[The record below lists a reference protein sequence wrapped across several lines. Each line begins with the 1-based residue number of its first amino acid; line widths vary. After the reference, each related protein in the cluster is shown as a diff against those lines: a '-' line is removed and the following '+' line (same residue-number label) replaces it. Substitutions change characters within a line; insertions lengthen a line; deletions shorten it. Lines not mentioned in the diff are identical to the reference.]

1 MDYFIEDEKFHNAK
15 NRKYLLPFDIENMAL
30 KQYAIEVVCDYVKKD
45 KEDSERLEE
54 VIHIEI
60 IDKGIGI
67 DKECINVI
75 SSIGT
80 GWKKRRRYAE
90 YLERM
95 PEWLKPTGGF
105 GIGMQSGFMITDA
118 IFIESRTE
126 FEQKEDG

>member
-30 KQYAIEVVCDYVKKD
+30 KQYAIEVVCDYVKKY
-45 KEDSERLEE
+45 KEDSERPEE

-95 PEWLKPTGGF
+95 PEWLKPTV
-105 GIGMQSGFMITDA
+105 DL
-118 IFIESRTE
+118 ELECNR
-126 FEQKEDG
+126 DL